1 MRTLFSNTEQRV
13 HILADGY
20 PLGLYMQLHTVP
32 IYLGGYTPLLYIRGY
47 TPLLFICTPAHR
59 PTALQGRKRSR
70 RAERQATPAHP
81 ALKRYKSN
89 KVKGDR
95 KMSFAKYFEDNME
108 IIEERFALRQ
118 QENEHTPIYRVTQEV
133 GSKIYLVTTKV
144 IEVKPEAPKKHKR
157 KKKKIVCCDCGET
170 FLFTGGEQ
178 KYYEERKL
186 SEPKRCPACRQK
198 RKELFKA
205 LKKNEEV

>member
-1 MRTLFSNTEQRV
+1 
-13 HILADGY
+13 
-20 PLGLYMQLHTVP
+20 
-32 IYLGGYTPLLYIRGY
+32 
-47 TPLLFICTPAHR
+47 
-59 PTALQGRKRSR
+59 
-70 RAERQATPAHP
+70 
-81 ALKRYKSN
+81 
-89 KVKGDR
+89 
-95 KMSFAKYFEDNME
+95 MSFAKYFEDNME
-108 IIEERFALRQ
+108 IIEERFALRH
-118 QENEHTPIYRVTQEV
+118 QENKHTPVYRVTQDL

-144 IEVKPEAPKKHKR
+144 VEVKPEAPKKHKR

-205 LKKNEEV
+205 LKKNEEA

>member
-1 MRTLFSNTEQRV
+1 
-13 HILADGY
+13 
-20 PLGLYMQLHTVP
+20 
-32 IYLGGYTPLLYIRGY
+32 
-47 TPLLFICTPAHR
+47 
-59 PTALQGRKRSR
+59 
-70 RAERQATPAHP
+70 
-81 ALKRYKSN
+81 
-89 KVKGDR
+89 
-95 KMSFAKYFEDNME
+95 MSFAKYFEDNME

-118 QENEHTPIYRVTQEV
+118 QENDPTPIYHTTQEV

-144 IEVKPEAPKKHKR
+144 VEVKPEAPKKQKR

-178 KYYEERKL
+178 KYYEKRKL
-186 SEPKRCPACRQK
+186 SEPKRCPVCRQK

>member
-1 MRTLFSNTEQRV
+1 MSTYISETATVVTYKKEDATVSTLFSNTKQRV
-13 HILADGY
+13 HIFADGC
-20 PLGLYMQLHTVP
+20 PLGLYKWLYPAP
-32 IYLGGYTPLLYIRGY
+32 IYLGGSTPFLYIREVHTLAIHIY
-47 TPLLFICTPAHR
+47 PRTPTDKAIKAKIKKET
-59 PTALQGRKRSR
+59 
-70 RAERQATPAHP
+70 E
-81 ALKRYKSN
+81 
-89 KVKGDR
+89 

-118 QENEHTPIYRVTQEV
+118 QENDHAPIYRITQEV

-144 IEVKPEAPKKHKR
+144 VEVKPEASKKHKR

>member
-1 MRTLFSNTEQRV
+1 
-13 HILADGY
+13 
-20 PLGLYMQLHTVP
+20 
-32 IYLGGYTPLLYIRGY
+32 
-47 TPLLFICTPAHR
+47 
-59 PTALQGRKRSR
+59 
-70 RAERQATPAHP
+70 
-81 ALKRYKSN
+81 
-89 KVKGDR
+89 
-95 KMSFAKYFEDNME
+95 MSFAKYFEDNME

-118 QENEHTPIYRVTQEV
+118 HENAPTPIYRVTQEV

-144 IEVKPEAPKKHKR
+144 VEVKPEVPKKHKR